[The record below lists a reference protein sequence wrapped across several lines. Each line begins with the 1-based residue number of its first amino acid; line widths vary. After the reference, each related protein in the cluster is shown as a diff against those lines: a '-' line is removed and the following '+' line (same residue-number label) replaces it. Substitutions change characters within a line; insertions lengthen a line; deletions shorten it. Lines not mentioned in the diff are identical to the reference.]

1 MKILVIGS
9 GAIGA
14 FYGAKLAQAGAQ
26 VSTICRSDYEAVKKH
41 GFHITSH
48 LDQESF
54 IFKPTNVL
62 KHNENYEEE
71 ADFLLV
77 ATKVL
82 PDINLEQLI
91 KPYLSKNTSII
102 LLQNGI
108 HIEKTIQNSFPD
120 HHIISGL
127 AFICVSKTK
136 PATINHQDYGRLVI
150 GNYPNGILP
159 KTQKLVDLFNTTN
172 IECQISDNITAQ
184 RWKKLIWNAPF
195 NPLSV
200 IQNQNTKEILDN
212 PQTKTLVHKIMQE
225 VLTLAKADDCEL
237 DPGLIEKN
245 ISMTQVMKPYK
256 TSMLLD
262 YEAKR
267 PLEIEAILGNAIK
280 FAKKKSI
287 EVPNL
292 SNIYSQLSATN
303 RR

>member
-26 VSTICRSDYEAVKKH
+26 VSTICRSDYEEVKKH

-54 IFKPTNVL
+54 TFKPKYVL

-82 PDINLEQLI
+82 PDINLKQLI

-108 HIEKTIQNSFPD
+108 HIEKTIQKSFPN
-120 HHIISGL
+120 HNIISGL

-136 PATINHQDYGRLVI
+136 SGTVNHQDYGRLVI
-150 GNYPNGILP
+150 GDYPQGLLP
-159 KTQKLVDLFNTTN
+159 KTQKLVDLFNQTN
-172 IECQISDNITAQ
+172 IQCQISDNIKAE

-200 IQNQNTKEILDN
+200 IKNQNTQEILDN
-212 PQTKTLVHKIMQE
+212 PQTKTLVQNIMQE

-237 DPGLIEKN
+237 DPKLIEKN

-262 YEAKR
+262 SEARR
-267 PLEIEAILGNAIK
+267 PLEIEAILGNAIR
-280 FAKKKSI
+280 FAQEKSI
-287 EVPNL
+287 EVPNI
-292 SNIYSQLSATN
+292 SNIYSQLQKFN
-303 RR
+303 D